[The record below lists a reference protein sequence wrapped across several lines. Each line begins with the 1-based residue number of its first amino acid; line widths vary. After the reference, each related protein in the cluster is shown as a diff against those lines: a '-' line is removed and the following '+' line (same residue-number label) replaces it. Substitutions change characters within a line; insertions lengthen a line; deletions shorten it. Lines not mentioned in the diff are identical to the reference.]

1 MKRHIHI
8 SVKDLVK
15 YLYREGDISFS
26 FGQQSKLSGLQGIRA
41 HQKIQ
46 NSRSSSYMAEV
57 NVDYRV
63 ESEHII
69 LHIQGRIDGIYE
81 KEGQVVIEEIKTSNF
96 ELESFIE
103 KKSLLHWAQV
113 KIYAAIFAHDHH
125 LNELQTQLTYFQVET
140 QKIKTLYKQ
149 FRAEELHIF
158 LQATISM
165 YLDWLDKIEIWR
177 KERDARILKSNFPY
191 RIFRDG
197 QIDMIADVANAIK
210 HQEQLMI
217 QAPTGIGKTVA
228 VLYPAI
234 KALAEGHTKK
244 IFYLTARSTGRKIA
258 EKTLHELGEK
268 GLKIKSVTLT
278 AKEKICFNPE
288 KNCTGKECQFARGY
302 YDRLPNAQNTIFS
315 RDTFTMKDI
324 TAIALDFS
332 LCPFEL
338 SLELSLWADCIICDI
353 NYVFDPRVFLRR
365 YFTTNSNA
373 YTFLIDEAHNLV
385 DRSRDMYSSQIKRS
399 SYLKLKQSLK
409 NKETKL
415 FMLAEDVCKKLKC
428 LGNNLKV
435 QDSFRWDKDKPEEL
449 LPLLRK
455 FCFELE
461 RWILDFPQSRHYK
474 KWIEI
479 FFSTHWFLN
488 VAEMFDENYATCI
501 EKKERELRLKMFC
514 IDPSDRLH
522 TAMERAESVVLFSAT
537 ITPIS
542 YFSKLLGCK
551 NSINKRILPS
561 PFPAHNLCL
570 CVAMSISTT
579 YKKRDSTKDSLM
591 RTIGTFVD
599 TKTGNYLIFF
609 PSYEYMQKILPLY
622 KQAYSHHKILV
633 QKAGMTEDEKF
644 EFLNHFSQ
652 ENNHSLA
659 GFVVMGG
666 IFGEG
671 IDLQGNRLSGAAV
684 VGVGLP
690 GLSPERE
697 LIRHHFTVHNEPG
710 FQYAYLYPGINR
722 VLQAAG
728 RVIRSEKDKGAVL
741 LIDSRYSHLQYNSL
755 FPMEWQTHSVGNNT
769 HMKQILQKFWKSPS
783 Q

>member
-1 MKRHIHI
+1 
-8 SVKDLVK
+8 
-15 YLYREGDISFS
+15 
-26 FGQQSKLSGLQGIRA
+26 
-41 HQKIQ
+41 
-46 NSRSSSYMAEV
+46 MAEV
-57 NVDYRV
+57 SVDYRA
-63 ESEHII
+63 ESENII

-81 KEGQVVIEEIKTSNF
+81 KEGQVVLEEIKTSNT
-96 ELESFIE
+96 ELESFI
-103 KKSLLHWAQV
+103 KKNNVLHWAQV
-113 KIYAAIFAHDHH
+113 KIYAAIFAHEHH
-125 LNELQTQLTYFQVET
+125 LRELQIQLTYFHVET
-140 QKIKTLYKQ
+140 QNIKTLYKQ
-149 FRAEELHIF
+149 FAVEELNIF
-158 LQATISM
+158 LQTTIAG
-165 YLDWLDKIEIWR
+165 YLEWLDKIELWH
-177 KERDARILKSNFPY
+177 KERDSQILGSNFPY
-191 RIFRDG
+191 RFFRDG

-210 HQEQLMI
+210 HQEQLII

-228 VLYPAI
+228 ALYPAI
-234 KALAEGHTKK
+234 KALAEGHTQK
-244 IFYLTARSTGRKIA
+244 IFYLTTRSTGHKIV
-258 EKTLHELGEK
+258 EKTLRELGEK
-268 GLKIKSVTLT
+268 GIKIKSVTLT

-288 KNCTGKECQFARGY
+288 KNCTGNECLFARGY
-302 YDRLPNAQNTIFS
+302 YDRLPKAKDAIFS
-315 RDTFTMKDI
+315 LDTFTMEDI

-365 YFTTNSNA
+365 YFTKKSNA

-385 DRSRDMYSSQIKRS
+385 DRSRDMYSSQIIRS
-399 SYLKLKQSLK
+399 SYLKLKRSLK

-415 FMLAEDVCKKLKC
+415 FTLAEKICKKLKYFGDKPK
-428 LGNNLKV
+428 LQN
-435 QDSFRWDKDKPEEL
+435 SFRWDKDKPEEL
-449 LPLLRK
+449 LPLLRQ

-474 KWIEI
+474 DWIDI

-501 EKKERELRLKMFC
+501 EKKERELRLKIFC

-542 YFSKLLGCK
+542 YFSKILGCK

-570 CVAMSISTT
+570 CVARSISTL
-579 YKKRDSTKDSLM
+579 YKKRDSTKDSLT
-591 RTIGTFVD
+591 RTLGTFID
-599 TKTGNYLIFF
+599 TKTGNYLVFF

-622 KQAYSHHKILV
+622 KQAYSHHKILE
-633 QKAGMTEDEKF
+633 QKAGMTENEKV

-652 ENNHSLA
+652 ENNRSLA

-671 IDLQGNRLSGAAV
+671 IDLRGNRLSGAAV

-697 LIRHHFTVHNEPG
+697 LIRHHFLLHNEPG

-728 RVIRSEKDKGAVL
+728 RVIRSEKDRGAVL
-741 LIDSRYSHLQYNSL
+741 LIDSRYSFLQYNSL
-755 FPMEWQTHSVGNNT
+755 FPIEWRTHNIGSNT
-769 HMKQILQKFWKSPS
+769 HMKRILQEFWESPS